1 MTSIDDINEIISLCR
16 KGQPIQNLK
25 IIIEKS
31 FLAFLSSPT
40 TPTIFTKE
48 NLNHF
53 ILLVTLLRPSFLSK
67 ASNVEEILNVYHTNL
82 TKEWN
87 DHYLNAVIS
96 FCFSIAMKGLRVL
109 RKKLP
114 EPLEHINEDEV
125 VIEALNNKAFHY
137 IKFIIMESHE
147 FYHTPNGPQT
157 IDKLFKDF
165 ITYFPKVVNYIF
177 ELCENELFSLEK
189 ENVIDFEQPELNFA
203 TLLSSLS
210 NLFENNWEG
219 KKECIEGYFLSRKS
233 KIFQFVISGQSITSP
248 HLFIVYLDFLKFITI
263 TEDIAKI
270 VYEMFM
276 NPVVKET
283 FCDWNVYFNSI
294 IFYKNLYVKNKTMVA
309 LNPSFQGKQGYQ
321 VIGQTLSSVG
331 IKPHELEGLT
341 SWSRFSETIAL
352 KCDNFRKIVL
362 EYEQWRA
369 VDNICGLLMEDIPI
383 QLKGC
388 LYRFL
393 ASLVSDENS
402 VTLIW
407 NYLLKGKSLTSESNT
422 LFFEEDLDK
431 KEIPMMIYDASL
443 GFVLL
448 LKKLFSHTFK
458 PNNVYLGIYLSFIT
472 KRIIGEAGE
481 RSYEKIEQMW
491 GLLTSSINCL
501 YELLRDYFIDSNEI
515 INQSVEVAL
524 LMQLLNES
532 SLSRSL
538 SKIIV
543 NSAETFSSGNPKCIY
558 RVELSLAS
566 IRLLQTA
573 FTLHSSLKTLLR
585 QVESSAIIS
594 SLDSIL
600 LSNLYCLPNVSYLS
614 VLLTFVNNND
624 QYVRHTFYV
633 MKILRDLISVRP
645 SPQQRLVHC
654 LMSQKNFLQEQFYGL
669 STINNKDFELG
680 FNQLPLE
687 DLTNVSTARIRGEII
702 RLIIEIFVDSVNSS
716 CKGMNI
722 TFLLLNFDMS
732 SMIALSSLKEMAAAD
747 LMASTVSPLH
757 GFIDIINS
765 LIEDENPFLA
775 PNAPLYEPILRL
787 FLSLS
792 SMNSNVSTTFLRF
805 LRSHHD
811 LIYRL
816 TACVGFRG
824 SNEQFE
830 PSMLCIHNL
839 IRSNIINLIAIE
851 VRELFKQG
859 TISIPEKYY
868 EALFCG
874 TTSEDDDPLEHSN
887 FLINLFINM
896 PLFEF
901 NNFEEPIVPDF
912 LQGKIDKIFSQSIR
926 EASLGVKQI
935 DLDYLKH
942 QLEIAYNLNNY
953 EKKTNCNTVLS
964 EYQAF
969 LEYATIKNQA
979 LMIEYSCTTLKES
992 IISIVD
998 IITEYTP
1005 NSFMSN
1011 EAQEGL
1017 ISDWIFCII
1026 EYVLCNTEKECNC
1039 NIFALTIMKLC
1050 NSLCKISSV
1059 SLTEED
1065 GSNSKIAVIVD
1076 CLFKCIIQT
1085 EFQKYITF
1093 KRYIYSTIVLLLTI
1107 IKKKEYEKAEK
1118 NTSDSI
1124 VEFFESRKTTDTILG
1139 SIILE
1144 RVCELVSSI
1153 VKDINEASDFLEL
1166 PALSALNCL
1175 IAASYQSADSV
1186 VQEFISSGCLRGVID
1201 SLISKED
1208 DEKDW
1213 SLKANSALFVARIS
1227 LLIRIGSLENG
1238 WSVLSC
1244 FNIFEK
1250 LTSMKIWSKVPET
1263 FYIDTKL
1270 ALKPGNCV
1278 YEYLQL
1284 LNICLRF
1291 IFVMLSNPKWRQVS
1305 LNAMNF
1311 IVSLRPIF
1319 DQLIYSQVP
1328 HPVLYVMRSITSFI
1342 YIADKSIDV
1351 PEDLVNFLDID
1362 VNDEEFPPLTFED
1375 SDKSLAFY

>member
-1 MTSIDDINEIISLCR
+1 MASIDNINEVLSLCN
-16 KGQPIQNLK
+16 KGEPVRNSK
-25 IIIEKS
+25 ILIEKS
-31 FLAFLSSPT
+31 FLAILSSPT

-53 ILLVTLLRPSFLSK
+53 ILLVTLLRPSVLSN
-67 ASNVEEILNVYHTNL
+67 APNIEEILNIYHTNL

-87 DHYLNAVIS
+87 DSYLNAVITL
-96 FCFSIAMKGLRVL
+96 CFGVAMKGLRVSK
-109 RKKLP
+109 KKLP
-114 EPLEHINEDEV
+114 ESLEHVNEDDV
-125 VIEALNNKAFHY
+125 VMESLNNRAIHY
-137 IKFIIMESHE
+137 IKFVIMESQE
-147 FYHTPNGPQT
+147 FYSSINGPQA

-165 ITYFPKVVNYIF
+165 ITYFPKIVNYIF

-189 ENVIDFEQPELNFA
+189 ETAIDFEQPELNFA
-203 TLLSSLS
+203 TLLSAMS

-219 KKECIEGYFLSRKS
+219 RDKCIEEYFSNRKS

-248 HLFIVYLDFLKFITI
+248 HLFIVYLDFLKFLTI

-270 VYEMFM
+270 IYEMFM
-276 NPVVKET
+276 NPMVEET

-309 LNPSFQGKQGYQ
+309 LNPSFQGRQGYQ
-321 VIGQTLSSVG
+321 VIGQTLPSVG

-341 SWSRFSETIAL
+341 AWSRFSETIAL
-352 KCDNFRKIVL
+352 KCSDFRKIVL

-369 VDNICGLLMEDIPI
+369 VDNMCGLLMEDIPI

-407 NYLLKGKSLTSESNT
+407 NYLLKGKSLTSDSNT

-431 KEIPMMIYDASL
+431 KEIPIMVYDAS
-443 GFVLL
+443 
-448 LKKLFSHTFK
+448 
-458 PNNVYLGIYLSFIT
+458 LGIYLSFVT

-491 GLLTSSINCL
+491 GLLTTSINCL
-501 YELLRDYFIDSNEI
+501 YELLRDYFVDSNEVV
-515 INQSVEVAL
+515 NQSVEVAL

-543 NSAETFSSGNPKCIY
+543 NSAEAFSSGNPKCVY

-573 FTLHSSLKTLLR
+573 FALHSSLKTLLR

-645 SPQQRLVHC
+645 SPQQRLVHV

-669 STINNKDFELG
+669 SEIDNKDFELG

-716 CKGMNI
+716 CKGTNI

-732 SMIALSSLKEMAAAD
+732 SMIALSSLKEMASAD
-747 LMASTVSPLH
+747 LMASTVSPLR
-757 GFIDIINS
+757 GFVDIINT

-775 PNAPLYEPILRL
+775 STAPLYEPILRL
-787 FLSLS
+787 FLALS
-792 SMNSNVSTTFLRF
+792 SMETNISTTFLRY
-805 LRSHHD
+805 LRGHHD

-816 TACVGFRG
+816 TACAGFRG

-839 IRSNIINLIAIE
+839 IRSNILNLIAVEI
-851 VRELFKQG
+851 RALFKQG
-859 TISIPEKYY
+859 NISVPEKYY

-874 TTSEDDDPLEHSN
+874 NSSDDDDDFSGNSN
-887 FLINLFINM
+887 FLISLFVNM
-896 PLFEF
+896 PLFEYQD
-901 NNFEEPIVPDF
+901 FEEPNVPDF

-942 QLEIAYNLNNY
+942 QLEVAYSLNNY
-953 EKKTNCNTVLS
+953 EKKTNSSVSLF

-979 LMIEYSCTTLKES
+979 LMIEYSCNTLKES
-992 IISIVD
+992 VLSIVN

-1017 ISDWIFCII
+1017 ISDWIFCFIRHVI
-1026 EYVLCNTEKECNC
+1026 CNTENESSC

-1050 NSLCKISSV
+1050 NSLCKV
-1059 SLTEED
+1059 STIALTEED
-1065 GSNSKIAVIVD
+1065 GSNSKIVDIVED
-1076 CLFKCIIQT
+1076 LFKCISQN
-1085 EFQKYITF
+1085 EFQKYVVF
-1093 KRYIYSTIVLLLTI
+1093 KKYIYSTIVLLLTI
-1107 IKKKEYEKAEK
+1107 IKKKTYENAEK
-1118 NTSDSI
+1118 NTNDSI
-1124 VEFFESRKTTDTILG
+1124 VEFFESKKTTDTILG
-1139 SIILE
+1139 QLISE
-1144 RVCELVSSI
+1144 RVYELVSSI
-1153 VKDINEASDFLEL
+1153 VKDINEASDILEL

-1186 VQEFISSGCLRGVID
+1186 VQEFISTGCLRSVLD
-1201 SLISKED
+1201 SLTSKEE
-1208 DEKDW
+1208 DERDW
-1213 SLKANSALFVARIS
+1213 SLKVNSALFAARIS
-1227 LLIRIGSLENG
+1227 LLIRIGSLECG

-1250 LTSMKIWSKVPET
+1250 LASMKIWSNVPEA

-1270 ALKPGNCV
+1270 ALKPGNYV

-1291 IFVMLSNPKWRQVS
+1291 IFVMLSNPKWRQIS
-1305 LNAMNF
+1305 LNVMNF

-1328 HPVLYVMRSITSFI
+1328 HPILYVMRSITSFI
-1342 YIADKSIDV
+1342 FVADKSVDV
-1351 PEDLVNFLDID
+1351 PEDLVNFLDVDI
-1362 VNDEEFPPLTFED
+1362 NDEEFPPLSLED
-1375 SDKSLAFY
+1375 SKKSSTFY